1 MLEWFSGF
9 ATVLGTSTSCVTVI
23 VQTGANFGR
32 VSLDRETAGHHF
44 LWLAKETMQP
54 CKHMC
59 IVQGPKD
66 KSDKIKQ
73 NRFSL
78 QRIKALHP
86 LSLWNITSDD
96 AGDWPYQK
104 EPQSHAPT
112 TKVPG

>member
-1 MLEWFSGF
+1 M
-9 ATVLGTSTSCVTVI
+9 LGTSTSCVTVI

-54 CKHMC
+54 CNRC
-59 IVQGPKD
+59 IVRPKD

-78 QRIKALHP
+78 QRIKALHIRHP
-86 LSLWNITSDD
+86 LSLWNITSDG
-96 AGDWPYQK
+96 AGDWPQK